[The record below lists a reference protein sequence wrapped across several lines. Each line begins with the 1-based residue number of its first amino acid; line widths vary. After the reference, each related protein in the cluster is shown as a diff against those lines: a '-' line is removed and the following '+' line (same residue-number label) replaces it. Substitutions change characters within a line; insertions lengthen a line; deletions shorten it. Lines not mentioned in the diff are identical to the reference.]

1 MRWLAWL
8 FPLLVALGLTGTA
21 AAQAADAAADAE
33 ARARFEAGRAAMA
46 AGRIEDALTD
56 FRRAYELSHRP
67 ELLYNVAIAADRL
80 RRDEE
85 ALSAFERYL
94 AEMPPDVENRAAVE
108 SRIAVLR
115 ETIAEEE
122 AEEAAAPAERGLSAA
137 GIALA
142 ITGGVLAVGGAI
154 LLGVGVSERLRVEN
168 APERAPWADYAGS
181 AERAPIFEGVGGAAT
196 GVGLAL
202 AATGVVLLVTDGGGA
217 GEVAVLPFGAGAQV
231 RGRF

>member
-1 MRWLAWL
+1 MRWLARL
-8 FPLLVALGLTGTA
+8 VSLLVVLGLAGTA
-21 AAQAADAAADAE
+21 AAQEVDAAADAE

-56 FRRAYELSHRP
+56 FGRAYELSHRP
-67 ELLYNVAIAADRL
+67 ELLYNVGIAADRL

-85 ALSAFERYL
+85 ALAAFERYL
-94 AEMPPDVENRAAVE
+94 AEMPPDVENRAEVE
-108 SRIAVLR
+108 SRIAILR
-115 ETIAEEE
+115 ETIA
-122 AEEAAAPAERGLSAA
+122 AEETAAPVGERGPSTA

-142 ITGGVLAVGGAI
+142 ITGGVLTVGGAV

-181 AERAPIFEGVGGAAT
+181 AERAPIFEGVGAAAM

-202 AATGVVLLVTDGGGA
+202 AATGVVLLVTDGGSA